1 MKLGMTILL
10 AVALLGLGLL
20 FGVIFWENEEGIGAF
35 FFSPG
40 GYGELVVVG
49 EGDKGSRWRG
59 SGIVGFRIKGEGLT
73 KDALGYGVY
82 SS

>member
-1 MKLGMTILL
+1 MKLGMTVLL
-10 AVALLGLGLL
+10 AVALLGLGVL

-35 FFSPG
+35 FFSLG
-40 GYGELVVVG
+40 GYGELVVG
-49 EGDKGSRWRG
+49 EGDKGSRWEEVG
-59 SGIVGFRIKGEGLT
+59 LSGLRLREGLT